1 MDILLLGMTLGV
13 VGKVLLGIAVLRVH
27 MGIFKEH
34 KIDGKVL
41 DAIVRERYVTYFA
54 ILLIVLGYVC
64 EVSAFGYAPAFFGIF
79 VL

>member
-1 MDILLLGMTLGV
+1 MDILFIGLTLGMA
-13 VGKVLLGIAVLRVH
+13 GKVLLGIAVLRVH

-64 EVSAFGYAPAFFGIF
+64 EISAFGYTPAFFGISA
-79 VL
+79 L